1 MKVEI
6 KKETIENIEVSR
18 EDFKK
23 YTDVQKSGITN
34 MFDIGKVSDLSGL
47 NRDKIKAIISNYEE
61 LENEF
66 KQ

>member
-23 YTDVQKSGITN
+23 YTDVQKSGISIPKGSRLDEDVSIAITDKWKKDVAVSIVKFI
-34 MFDIGKVSDLSGL
+34 FD
-47 NRDKIKAIISNYEE
+47 
-61 LENEF
+61 
-66 KQ
+66 